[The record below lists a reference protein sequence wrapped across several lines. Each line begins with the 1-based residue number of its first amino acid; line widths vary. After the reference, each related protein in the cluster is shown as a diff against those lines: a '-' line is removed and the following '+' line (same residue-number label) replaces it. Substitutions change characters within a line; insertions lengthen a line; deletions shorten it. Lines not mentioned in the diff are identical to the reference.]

1 MQGTHQQHGT
11 LHVAVTAK
19 HAALDAAGQYLEH
32 MTALFTLAKDG
43 EAAEAKAAQLA
54 EQLIQKER
62 ESAVAAFQHDH
73 KLQELLAQGE
83 VLQKRLSQAEKESAS
98 AQIELIDKDQD
109 MEEAAVTSQQKLDK
123 ARAEAAVLQQYLH
136 AAAATSQKHH
146 VEVKRYKD
154 QIDHLRS
161 IASHYTQERDSSQ
174 AEVTELR
181 HLLNAA
187 NADSQHLQA
196 QVGNIGGALKTS
208 KQKRAAAEAE
218 AEQLRSQ
225 LAGES
230 ALCIAAQ
237 HEAAA
242 GKKALAAFHG
252 PGMMQTN
259 GTGAHI
265 SAAWAQQP
273 HQAQQHLRPPAEVP
287 SGVGGSITTGPSKQL
302 PDQQQPQEL
311 QLANCS
317 AKVGIRTLNTYQRE

>member
-1 MQGTHQQHGT
+1 
-11 LHVAVTAK
+11 
-19 HAALDAAGQYLEH
+19 
-32 MTALFTLAKDG
+32 
-43 EAAEAKAAQLA
+43 
-54 EQLIQKER
+54 
-62 ESAVAAFQHDH
+62 
-73 KLQELLAQGE
+73 
-83 VLQKRLSQAEKESAS
+83 
-98 AQIELIDKDQD
+98 

-123 ARAEAAVLQQYLH
+123 ARAEAAVLQQHLH

-161 IASHYTQERDSSQ
+161 IASHYMQERDSSR

-181 HLLNAA
+181 HLLNEA
-187 NADSQHLQA
+187 NVDSQHLQA
-196 QVGNIGGALKTS
+196 EVGHIRGVLNTS
-208 KQKRAAAEAE
+208 EQKRAIAEAE

-230 ALCIAAQ
+230 ALRTAAQ

-242 GKKALAAFHG
+242 AKKALAAFHG
-252 PGMMQTN
+252 PGMIQTS
-259 GTGAHI
+259 GTGAHM

-287 SGVGGSITTGPSKQL
+287 SGVGGSITMGPSKQ
-302 PDQQQPQEL
+302 PTDEQQPQEV

-317 AKVGIRTLNTYQRE
+317 EKVGIRTLNTNQRFMEILHTLSCSVTEERADRHVQHFQCYAMLDINLEGSCTYNTLIRT

>member
-1 MQGTHQQHGT
+1 
-11 LHVAVTAK
+11 
-19 HAALDAAGQYLEH
+19 
-32 MTALFTLAKDG
+32 MTALFNLAKDG
-43 EAAEAKAAQLA
+43 EAAEAKAAQLE

-62 ESAVAAFQHDH
+62 EYAAAAFQHDH

-83 VLQKRLSQAEKESAS
+83 MLQKRLSQAETESESAQVE
-98 AQIELIDKDQD
+98 AVQLNGKLIDKDQD
-109 MEEAAVTSQQKLDK
+109 MEKAAVTSQQKLDD
-123 ARAEAAVLQQYLH
+123 ARAEAAVLRQHLH

-146 VEVKRYKD
+146 AEVKRYKD

-161 IASHYTQERDSSQ
+161 IASHYMQERDSSR

-196 QVGNIGGALKTS
+196 QVGDIGGALNTS
-208 KQKRAAAEAE
+208 EQKRAVADAE

-225 LAGES
+225 LASES

-242 GKKALAAFHG
+242 AKKALAASHG

-259 GTGAHI
+259 GTGAQM
-265 SAAWAQQP
+265 SAAGAQQP

-287 SGVGGSITTGPSKQL
+287 SGVGGSITMGPLKQ
-302 PDQQQPQEL
+302 PTDEQQPQDL

-317 AKVGIRTLNTYQRE
+317 AKVGIRTLNTRVPLRGFAYLIIVH